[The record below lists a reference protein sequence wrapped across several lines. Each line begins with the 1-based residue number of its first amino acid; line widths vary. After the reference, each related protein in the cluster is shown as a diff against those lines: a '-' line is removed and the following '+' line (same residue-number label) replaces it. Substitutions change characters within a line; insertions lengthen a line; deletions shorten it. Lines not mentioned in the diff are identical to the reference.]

1 MGSRALQYSA
11 DISDDE
17 IDRLVAVPPESV
29 DLSGVSAHT
38 GADLLGNALA
48 RVVLPD
54 AQTRDLIRQFLAMGH
69 AHALAHL
76 DPDAMYIRGLYEKQ
90 PWVAARRPAICFTGL
105 QGVGKSE
112 LLHALGRI
120 FSTRAGNSTVRG
132 HPSIPLEPIWMMTLS
147 KGDALNHL
155 LREHVD
161 PEWKKP
167 KCKDIKS
174 EAQSHK
180 NWSLP
185 NLLGAAEK
193 RSWVHGTCL
202 IAIDEFQ
209 WISASTN
216 ANARAATVLLKMHAI
231 GPLLIYC
238 ANFSLVHKLKA
249 RPPEERDR
257 LLSRPVIM
265 RPFGPN
271 SPEFTAYLAALQTVA
286 PAVFTFDPT
295 RDQEQVYLYTFG
307 IRRKVVDL
315 LVAAY
320 RIACRAGGSGK
331 VGAQELL
338 LAYRSELYVTHREDV
353 EVLFRQRVSGQ
364 MESATLWCPFGT
376 MDPVRSNVREAAK
389 IVQAFEKRMED
400 ALLEAALMP
409 AEAAALAVIE
419 PDVSST
425 AKPAKVFR
433 FRRGKATKDDLLA
446 GAAVLDGI
454 D

>member
-1 MGSRALQYSA
+1 MLEPGLATGNAVAIGSILLPLIAVFFVVLLSNLTTDCGTRRLSDLNVIQMMKRELFRAAAKNHSK
-11 DISDDE
+11 DISP
-17 IDRLVAVPPESV
+17 RLSDQAIRDFHNEGRVATPHHYWQYLSHRLRTCARELSLQEAVRAFWTPIRLPVDADGVRFRHRHYTSKDLMESS
-29 DLSGVSAHT
+29 LMKH
-38 GADLLGNALA
+38 
-48 RVVLPD
+48 
-54 AQTRDLIRQFLAMGH
+54 
-69 AHALAHL
+69 
-76 DPDAMYIRGLYEKQ
+76 
-90 PWVAARRPAICFTGL
+90 
-105 QGVGKSE
+105 VG
-112 LLHALGRI
+112 
-120 FSTRAGNSTVRG
+120 
-132 HPSIPLEPIWMMTLS
+132 
-147 KGDALNHL
+147 
-155 LREHVD
+155 
-161 PEWKKP
+161 
-167 KCKDIKS
+167 
-174 EAQSHK
+174 
-180 NWSLP
+180 
-185 NLLGAAEK
+185 
-193 RSWVHGTCL
+193 
-202 IAIDEFQ
+202 IA
-209 WISASTN
+209 
-216 ANARAATVLLKMHAI
+216 
-231 GPLLIYC
+231 
-238 ANFSLVHKLKA
+238 
-249 RPPEERDR
+249 
-257 LLSRPVIM
+257 
-265 RPFGPN
+265 
-271 SPEFTAYLAALQTVA
+271 
-286 PAVFTFDPT
+286 TFDPT

-433 FRRGKATKDDLLA
+433 FRRGRATKDDLLA